1 MNEKNREEQAAEA
14 RMAEMLSAALAEELG
29 DMPKVSITV
38 EELEALER
46 ADRQQRRKR
55 RLRYFSMAAAVFF
68 ICVVALYALWPETA
82 VPVSADKNTEQ
93 RVEEK
98 DGMVVINEG
107 DVEGSGTISYTEDD
121 ESKILELKKR
131 FKDLVTLTYLPEG
144 YLFSNLTIEDYA
156 EEGFLA
162 QYTFVKNKKN
172 IYVAQQFYSTSGTK
186 TDIANNN
193 VDFIETKFGRAYIAK
208 DGKKI
213 IASVDLDNGYLKVT
227 GRLTTKEIVKIID
240 NIKEG
245 VTKSSN

>member
-93 RVEEK
+93 RVEE
-98 DGMVVINEG
+98 GNGVVVINEG
-107 DVEGSGTISYTEDD
+107 DVEGESGMFEITETDWNKIKKQKRQIPELGEPGYIPGNYGFDYLHIEQYSKEDVLAEYLYSNGEEELRIVQRIQSDGETKTGIIEGDIETIITEKGDIYITQ
-121 ESKILELKKR
+121 EGRRWVATQYLNNGYIKVVGNLEKGQTIDILKK
-131 FKDLVTLTYLPEG
+131 
-144 YLFSNLTIEDYA
+144 
-156 EEGFLA
+156 
-162 QYTFVKNKKN
+162 
-172 IYVAQQFYSTSGTK
+172 YVMP
-186 TDIANNN
+186 
-193 VDFIETKFGRAYIAK
+193 
-208 DGKKI
+208 
-213 IASVDLDNGYLKVT
+213 
-227 GRLTTKEIVKIID
+227 
-240 NIKEG
+240 
-245 VTKSSN
+245 

>member
-93 RVEEK
+93 RVEEQN
-98 DGMVVINEG
+98 GEIIINEG
-107 DVEGSGTISYTEDD
+107 DVEGGGSIAIREEDW
-121 ESKILELKKR
+121 EKVLQYKE
-131 FKDLVTLTYLPEG
+131 DLPKLYLPNYVPKG
-144 YLFSNLTIEDYA
+144 YNFSYSELNKHNDSEYDITYIFKKGKQE
-156 EEGFLA
+156 FFIK
-162 QYTFVKNKKN
+162 YT
-172 IYVAQQFYSTSGTK
+172 YYGTSGTG
-186 TDIANNN
+186 TRTLAGENTRIRDTNL
-193 VDFIETKFGRAYIAK
+193 GRAYMSTDDQNNLATIVPLEFGILYMNGALK
-208 DGKKI
+208 EKET
-213 IASVDLDNGYLKVT
+213 VDILNKMQMP
-227 GRLTTKEIVKIID
+227 
-240 NIKEG
+240 
-245 VTKSSN
+245 

>member
-93 RVEEK
+93 RVEE
-98 DGMVVINEG
+98 GNGVVVINEG
-107 DVEGSGTISYTEDD
+107 DVEGSGQTSLREESWD
-121 ESKILELKKR
+121 EVLKY
-131 FKDLVTLTYLPEG
+131 KDSLPELYIPG
-144 YLFSNLTIEDYA
+144 YVPKGYEFSYSELNEYSGSEYDIVYVYRKGNDDLSIKYKYFDTNSDKIGAIDDKDVDVENTNIGKVYISADQSGSLMSTMYL
-156 EEGFLA
+156 EEGALVIRGS
-162 QYTFVKNKKN
+162 VKKAEVIRIINKMQSPK
-172 IYVAQQFYSTSGTK
+172 
-186 TDIANNN
+186 
-193 VDFIETKFGRAYIAK
+193 
-208 DGKKI
+208 
-213 IASVDLDNGYLKVT
+213 
-227 GRLTTKEIVKIID
+227 
-240 NIKEG
+240 
-245 VTKSSN
+245 

>member
-93 RVEEK
+93 RVEE
-98 DGMVVINEG
+98 GNGEIIINEG
-107 DVEGSGTISYTEDD
+107 DGTGQEGITIID
-121 ESKILELKKR
+121 ESNENNCAEWRDTVPGLAVPQYI
-131 FKDLVTLTYLPEG
+131 PSG
-144 YLFSNLTIEDYA
+144 YSFNVLHIEAYSDDS
-156 EEGFLA
+156 FLA
-162 QYTFVKNKKN
+162 QYSYERNGVELYILQREYENKGDKIRKVNGSAERFQTKLGEAYFIKEKNGV
-172 IYVAQQFYSTSGTK
+172 YTS
-186 TDIANNN
+186 IVYINN
-193 VDFIETKFGRAYIAK
+193 GH
-208 DGKKI
+208 
-213 IASVDLDNGYLKVT
+213 
-227 GRLTTKEIVKIID
+227 VKITGL
-240 NIKEG
+240 ES
-245 VTKSSN
+245 KSECANVLNGLEISQGD

>member
-93 RVEEK
+93 RVEE
-98 DGMVVINEG
+98 GNGVVVINEG
-107 DVEGSGTISYTEDD
+107 DVEGGSGAIVIE
-121 ESKILELKKR
+121 ESNWENVRSLRKTVPKLAIP
-131 FKDLVTLTYLPEG
+131 DYVPEG
-144 YLFSNLTIEDYA
+144 YEFETLHIEK
-156 EEGFLA
+156 
-162 QYTFVKNKKN
+162 YTEFEFMAKYIFKNKKQN
-172 IYVAQQFYSTSGTK
+172 LRLEQRYYKDSGTK
-186 TDIANNN
+186 TTVTGGNVEKIKVDDKTIYMIKEKGEPLIATQYLDEGTLVVIGN
-193 VDFIETKFGRAYIAK
+193 EGK
-208 DGKKI
+208 DTMSKI
-213 IASVDLDNGYLKVT
+213 IS
-227 GRLTTKEIVKIID
+227 KI
-240 NIKEG
+240 NIELPH
-245 VTKSSN
+245 

>member
-93 RVEEK
+93 RVEE
-98 DGMVVINEG
+98 GNGVVVINEG
-107 DVEGSGTISYTEDD
+107 DVEGSGQTSLREESWDEVLKYKDSLPELYIPGYVPKGYEFSYSELNEYSGSDYDISYVFKEGDKQICVEYNYYDKNGGNIRTIDGENV
-121 ESKILELKKR
+121 KIQNTDLGKSYMI
-131 FKDLVTLTYLPEG
+131 KDR
-144 YLFSNLTIEDYA
+144 
-156 EEGFLA
+156 
-162 QYTFVKNKKN
+162 
-172 IYVAQQFYSTSGTK
+172 
-186 TDIANNN
+186 NNN
-193 VDFIETKFGRAYIAK
+193 MIATVFLNNGTLSVK
-208 DGKKI
+208 GSINQSESIRMIDGMQMP
-213 IASVDLDNGYLKVT
+213 
-227 GRLTTKEIVKIID
+227 
-240 NIKEG
+240 
-245 VTKSSN
+245 